1 MRQIEPKTE
10 EIQEGLEARLGEF
23 NRAQAKVTQ
32 VYQERYATALQ
43 RYMDAVRAAGAPW
56 LEAPARPASALNLWR
71 DANAYWIDFA
81 QRSVLFWDTLRQ
93 RGNNWLEHEKAGKPP
108 LLNFEWEMVADARK
122 FERPVNYALVRI
134 IPPADVQTDASR
146 RPFVII
152 EKETG
157 SPVGSTRYLDIQ
169 RKHRTL
175 EIGSTWLAKR
185 VWRSRVNTECKYL
198 LLRHAF
204 EELKVMRVQL
214 KTDRRNTRSRA
225 AIERIGGRFEGILRH
240 HMLVR
245 GDVVRDS
252 AYYGFIDSEWP
263 EVKASYSELFVNDD
277 CAFHSKIMRITP
289 GSRTRKGIQ
298 LPGPMHSGEQLT
310 VEVTR
315 TPRT

>member
-1 MRQIEPKTE
+1 MSANDPILHREPTSLVVPPVTL
-10 EIQEGLEARLGEF
+10 EGQSVRLEPLA
-23 NRAQAKVTQ
+23 
-32 VYQERYATALQ
+32 
-43 RYMDAVRAAGAPW
+43 MSH
-56 LEAPARPASALNLWR
+56 APALAAVAEPGIFEHFNV
-71 DANAYWIDFA
+71 
-81 QRSVLFWDTLRQ
+81 VLSTL
-93 RGNNWLEHEKAGKPP
+93 GDMETYI
-108 LLNFEWEMVADARK
+108 ADALAAV
-122 FERPVNYALVRI
+122 ERGVE
-134 IPPADVQTDASR
+134 
-146 RPFVII
+146 RPFVIL

-245 GDVVRDS
+245 GGVVRDS

-263 EVKASYSELFVNDD
+263 EVK
-277 CAFHSKIMRITP
+277 
-289 GSRTRKGIQ
+289 TR
-298 LPGPMHSGEQLT
+298 LESMLT
-310 VEVTR
+310 GH
-315 TPRT
+315 